1 MLDTTRK
8 DELKHIFRPDKTTV
22 FTEKNC
28 LDYFDVVSFE
38 NCCYIFGLKMHG
50 LKMHSNVMEAN

>member
-8 DELKHIFRPDKTTV
+8 DGLKDIFRHEKTTV
-22 FTEKNC
+22 FKEKNS
-28 LDYFDVVSFE
+28 LDFFDVASFE
-38 NCCYIFGLKMHG
+38 NCSYVFGLKMHG